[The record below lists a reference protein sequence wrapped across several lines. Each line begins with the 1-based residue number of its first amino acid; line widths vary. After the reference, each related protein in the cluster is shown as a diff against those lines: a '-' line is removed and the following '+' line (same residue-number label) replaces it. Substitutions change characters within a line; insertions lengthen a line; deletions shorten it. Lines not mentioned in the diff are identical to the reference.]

1 MKVAVINGSPKKHGN
16 TAQAL
21 KIVCQELAN
30 ENIEYEFFNVYD
42 YHIEGCRA
50 CGGCRLSQDRTCIL
64 SNEATNTAFQKI
76 FECDGILLGTPVHYS
91 GMSGQVT
98 SFLDRLFYVSG
109 VNGGLMRHKVGAS
122 VVAVRRTGGSSTFDQ
137 LNKYL
142 TYSEMVI
149 PASNYWNVIHGN
161 VAGEINQD
169 LEGVDTMKVLGRN
182 MAWIMKLIEHGKD
195 VIEEPQKIDKN
206 WTNFIR

>member
-1 MKVAVINGSPKKHGN
+1 MKVAVINGSPKKNGN

-21 KIVCQELAN
+21 NIVCEELKKK
-30 ENIEYEFFNVYD
+30 NIEIEVFNVYD
-42 YHIEGCRA
+42 YSVEGCKA
-50 CGGCRLSQDRTCIL
+50 CGGCRNSQDKTCIL
-64 SNEATNTAFQKI
+64 LDDKANQAFQSI
-76 FECDGILLGTPVHYS
+76 FACDGILIGSPVHYS
-91 GMSGQVT
+91 GMSGQIT
-98 SFLDRLFYVSG
+98 SFLDRLFYVAG

-142 TYSEMVI
+142 TYSEMMI

-161 VAGEINQD
+161 VAGEITQD
-169 LEGVDTMKVLGRN
+169 LEGVDTMKVLGQN
-182 MAWIMKLIEHGKD
+182 MAWLMQLIEHGKG
-195 VIEEPQKIDKN
+195 VVEEPIKLDKN